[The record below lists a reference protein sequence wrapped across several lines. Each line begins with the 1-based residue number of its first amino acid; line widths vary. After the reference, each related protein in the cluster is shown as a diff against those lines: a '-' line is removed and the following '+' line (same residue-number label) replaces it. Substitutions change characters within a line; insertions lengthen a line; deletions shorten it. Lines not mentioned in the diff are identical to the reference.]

1 MSKVS
6 QAEADDFSAN
16 QLAELKVLEAMSDSE
31 IDYGD
36 IPQATLEAWQGA
48 VVGRF
53 YKPVK
58 QQLTL
63 RIDADIVAWLK
74 SQGKGYQTRI
84 NELLRRAMMR
94 EVNH

>member
-6 QAEADDFSAN
+6 KVQAHQLSEQ
-16 QLAELKVLEAMSDSE
+16 QLAELKALHAMPDSE

-48 VVGRF
+48 VVGGF

-63 RIDADIVAWLK
+63 RIDADVVVWLK

-84 NELLRRAMMR
+84 NELLRRAMLK
-94 EVNH
+94 EIKH